1 MVGKRDMREMTM
13 EDLFAA
19 GVSPAEIHKLVG
31 KMQEEKRE
39 AEKLKE
45 TKEKRIAE
53 EVAALDRVCAAFK
66 DYLLLVDAIDENT
79 WKEFEL
85 DFKKETRTL
94 ALNMKLDKKINEML
108 KRAQALFFY
117 AVDGDG
123 KGKNEDKARVWRPP
137 HTRYFTRYF
146 TAYLREPQLDYL

>member
-1 MVGKRDMREMTM
+1 MADKRDMREMTI

-19 GVSPAEIHKLVG
+19 GVSPAEIHKLIG

-39 AEKLKE
+39 AEKLKA

-79 WKEFEL
+79 WKEFEP

-94 ALNMKLDKKINEML
+94 ALNMKLDKKFNEML
-108 KRAQALFFY
+108 KRA
-117 AVDGDG
+117 
-123 KGKNEDKARVWRPP
+123 
-137 HTRYFTRYF
+137 
-146 TAYLREPQLDYL
+146 